1 MKGVL
6 REDWFRQE
14 IAVCLLGKVDPFV
27 EAASEI
33 ALQFLCYQ
41 PQPCL
46 EDASNGL
53 IHLMLHSDQIT
64 IENLPL
70 PYSKVSDHPHIDACI
85 LLSYLLQL
93 YQFLALLEECLLKGL
108 LWHYALDLYSCQMIN
123 CLLEVDFQHLQVLVN
138 LNSTIVILKLH
149 LLALLGCLVP
159 LGEDPVHCVGLVLR
173 LGEARV
179 DGFEIKAVLQVF
191 EEVLPKAFVDQVHPY
206 FQKVDAKLG
215 LQFNLI
221 GLLH

>member
-1 MKGVL
+1 
-6 REDWFRQE
+6 
-14 IAVCLLGKVDPFV
+14 
-27 EAASEI
+27 
-33 ALQFLCYQ
+33 
-41 PQPCL
+41 
-46 EDASNGL
+46 
-53 IHLMLHSDQIT
+53 
-64 IENLPL
+64 
-70 PYSKVSDHPHIDACI
+70 
-85 LLSYLLQL
+85 
-93 YQFLALLEECLLKGL
+93 
-108 LWHYALDLYSCQMIN
+108 MIN

-191 EEVLPKAFVDQVHPY
+191 EEVLPKAFVDQIHPY